1 LAGINTK
8 LDADQVIKQAYDEPN
23 QRLRVDATL
32 TASIGDVTIIDPD
45 GDPLAV
51 NPDGSINVNINGGAL
66 QVEISAADG
75 DNIAISDGT
84 NTAVVNPDGSL
95 NVQLTG
101 TSEVRITDGTDDL
114 AINADGS
121 LNSVVTATN
130 LDIRDLVFATD
141 KVDVSG
147 SSVSVSGSV
156 AVSATDLDIRDLT
169 HVTDSIKIGD
179 GTDFVNV
186 TSNNELK
193 SADILNVSFTQGTVS
208 VSVAGA
214 AVEIKSGVSRLANR
228 KSVLIQAQGTNIV
241 YGFSSSSQPFNLA
254 NGSTITLS
262 VGDGLGVWV
271 DRASG
276 GGSVNVAFAEFA

>member
-1 LAGINTK
+1 MAGINTK